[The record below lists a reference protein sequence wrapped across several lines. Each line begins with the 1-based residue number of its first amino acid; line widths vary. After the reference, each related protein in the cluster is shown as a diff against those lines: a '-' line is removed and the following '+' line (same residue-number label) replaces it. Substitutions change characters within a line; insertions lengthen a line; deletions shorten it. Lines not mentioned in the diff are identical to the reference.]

1 MRLIGSEAKGP
12 GRVYLVGGA
21 SAVIIGWRE
30 TTIDVDLKLAPEPP
44 GVFNAIASAKE
55 TLDINVE
62 LAAPDEFIPALP
74 DWPSRSTFIVRQ
86 GPVDFF
92 HYDFHA
98 QALAKI
104 ERGHEQDLQDV
115 AAMHRLKLIEED
127 LLMSLFDIIEPNL
140 ERYPAINPK
149 GFRERVLA
157 VLQTMKSAHP

>member
-115 AAMHRLKLIEED
+115 AAMHRLKLIEGRLAD
-127 LLMSLFDIIEPNL
+127 VSIRPSLNPISN
-140 ERYPAINPK
+140 AILPSTPR
-149 GFRERVLA
+149 GFVNGCSPCCR
-157 VLQTMKSAHP
+157 Q